1 MRQYAQELRVFE
13 YSSLKLGEDLAHFD
27 IFWLYFYDIYCK
39 SKLGTYQDNTAIKS
53 RPARSAL
60 FDCIR
65 ALAMVSYIGSQPL
78 VDKGNMVL
86 YEH

>member
-1 MRQYAQELRVFE
+1 M
-13 YSSLKLGEDLAHFD
+13 
-27 IFWLYFYDIYCK
+27 FWLYFYDIYCK
-39 SKLGTYQDNTAIKS
+39 SKLSTYQDSTAIKS

-65 ALAMVSYIGSQPL
+65 ALAMVSYIGSQLL

-86 YEH
+86 NGYFMVQKLRSGVLQTEYEFDGTAIQYH